1 MLACMENDLDSIATA
16 TILLSMADTGLSDM
30 GKQLVTEAGAMRKDL
45 IVSCEVNE
53 FLKIGKARIQE
64 KLWSQ

>member
-1 MLACMENDLDSIATA
+1 MEKGLDSTTTA
-16 TILLSMADTGLSDM
+16 TILHSMADTGLSDK
-30 GKQLVTEAGAMRKDL
+30 GKQLVTEAGVMRKDL
-45 IVSCEVNE
+45 MVSCEVNE